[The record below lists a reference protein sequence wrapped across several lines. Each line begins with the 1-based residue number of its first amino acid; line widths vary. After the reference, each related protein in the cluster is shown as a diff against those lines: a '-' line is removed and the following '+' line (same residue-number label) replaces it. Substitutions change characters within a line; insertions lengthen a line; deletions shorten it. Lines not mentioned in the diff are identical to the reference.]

1 MNNIGHRLK
10 EVRTER
16 GLSLRELARMAS
28 VSPSFLS
35 QIENGKSQPSV
46 ATLYSFSKLLGV
58 QIDDLFGPSE
68 DDDIVPET
76 GAQAH
81 EITERSDFT
90 NPSQVWNTSE
100 YTNRISLI
108 HPDHRAALDMAEGVK
123 WQRLA
128 ATPEAGVNFMKISYA
143 PGSTSTASGEML
155 THEGYE
161 YGYVLEGELE
171 VTVGGE
177 VFSLQAGQSLG
188 FDSSIPHIFANRGDV
203 VSTGIWF
210 VHGVCSRK

>member
-1 MNNIGHRLK
+1 MNNIGLRLK

-46 ATLYSFSKLLGV
+46 ATLYSFSKLLDV
-58 QIDDLFGPSE
+58 QIDDLFGTP
-68 DDDIVPET
+68 DDEVAEEKSGRET
-76 GAQAH
+76 GETA
-81 EITERSDFT
+81 TPSDFT
-90 NPSQVWNTSE
+90 NPSHAWGTSE

-108 HPDHRAALDMAEGVK
+108 HPDHRAVLDMAEGVQ

-128 ATPEAGVNFMKISYA
+128 ATPEAAVNFMKISYA
-143 PGSTSTASGEML
+143 PGSSSTPGGEML

-177 VFSLQAGQSLG
+177 IFTLQAGQSIG
-188 FDSSIPHIFANRGDV
+188 FDSSIPHIFRNQGEV